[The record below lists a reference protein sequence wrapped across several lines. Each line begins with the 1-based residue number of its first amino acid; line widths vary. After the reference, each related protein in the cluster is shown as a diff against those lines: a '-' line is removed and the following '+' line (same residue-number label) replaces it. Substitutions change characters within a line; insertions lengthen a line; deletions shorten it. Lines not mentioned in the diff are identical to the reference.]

1 MRVVLLADDDPGI
14 RTAVGRL
21 LGRSGYQPLLAADGV
36 EALQKFRAGKPALVI
51 LDVMMPRCDGP
62 TVLTR
67 IRKESR
73 VPVLMLSGRS
83 GLDDKVRGLDLGA
96 DDYLTKP
103 FLAPEL
109 LARVRALLRRVE
121 AQEPDVHSLSAG
133 GLVLNVGSREAEAGG
148 RSVRLTP
155 IEFRILESLMQRP
168 QLVFTREMLL
178 DRIDANQEKAV
189 TDRAVDAS
197 IVRLRRK
204 LSQLTGQE
212 VIETIRGFGYRLA
225 GASAQPMKQESGSG

>member
-1 MRVVLLADDDPGI
+1 MHIILLADDDPGI

-21 LGRSGYQPLLAADGV
+21 LGRSGYQPLLASDGL

-51 LDVMMPRCDGP
+51 LDVMMPFCDGP

-109 LARVRALLRRVE
+109 LARVRALLRRSETQV
-121 AQEPDVHSLSAG
+121 PDAELLSVRG
-133 GLVLNVGSREAEAGG
+133 ITLNLGSREVEAGG
-148 RSVRLTP
+148 SSVRLTP
-155 IEFRILESLMQRP
+155 IEFRILLTLMQRP
-168 QLVFTREMLL
+168 QQVFTREILL
-178 DRIDANQEKAV
+178 DRIYANQEKAV
-189 TDRAVDAS
+189 TDRSIDAA

-204 LSQLTGQE
+204 VSQLTGHE
-212 VIETIRGFGYRLA
+212 TIETVRGFGYRIA
-225 GASAQPMKQESGSG
+225 GSSQQN